1 MGECGVGTVR
11 PCCDSFRQGLRCV
24 PMGHALL
31 LCCACEDVQ
40 AQLAVRYFIC
50 MCRWH
55 GQLSV
60 CMLLVVGNRKPEDAG
75 ARGE

>member
-1 MGECGVGTVR
+1 MGECGR
-11 PCCDSFRQGLRCV
+11 DSAPLDCDSFRQGLRCV

-31 LCCACEDVQ
+31 LCCACKDVQ
-40 AQLAVRYFIC
+40 AQLAVRYFVC

-55 GQLSV
+55 GQLLV
-60 CMLLVVGNRKPEDAG
+60 WMPLVVGHRKPEDAG